1 MPVLQV
7 LLLVLPGAQGQHST
21 PAPKCDC
28 AYNFQK
34 RNGPFCCKG
43 CPAGEPPKGWR
54 GGGEVRADRDGGQ
67 VGSGDR
73 RSWGGGNREPE
84 IGRKRGGSGNPFGLS
99 DPGLVSTGHYLKAPC
114 PKPCGTVTCLPC
126 PRGTFLARENH
137 HETRCTR
144 CQACDEEGEGPS
156 THRGALEDRP

>member
-43 CPAGEPPKGWR
+43 CPAGEPPKGWER
-54 GGGEVRADRDGGQ
+54 
-67 VGSGDR
+67 
-73 RSWGGGNREPE
+73 WGGSEGTEMGVRWGQETGEAGVGE
-84 IGRKRGGSGNPFGLS
+84 IGSQR
-99 DPGLVSTGHYLKAPC
+99 
-114 PKPCGTVTCLPC
+114 
-126 PRGTFLARENH
+126 
-137 HETRCTR
+137 
-144 CQACDEEGEGPS
+144 
-156 THRGALEDRP
+156 